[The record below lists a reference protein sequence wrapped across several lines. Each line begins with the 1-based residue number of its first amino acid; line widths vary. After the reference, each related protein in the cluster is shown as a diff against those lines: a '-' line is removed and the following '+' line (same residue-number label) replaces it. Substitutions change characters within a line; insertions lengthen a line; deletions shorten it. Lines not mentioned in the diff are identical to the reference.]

1 MFPNTGLSEIDESL
15 VIPLSVKQTDATPS
29 DDQDILTLIS
39 NSDQT
44 HTEFCKLF
52 IQSVRDSTFQRYGKK
67 VTRKQNIFQEEDFVL
82 VLVATGAKYGIISQ
96 VVSNHTVNV
105 RLLNRNKKIK
115 SVTKIQPFA
124 TEQVTLL
131 HRKK

>member
-1 MFPNTGLSEIDESL
+1 M
-15 VIPLSVKQTDATPS
+15 
-29 DDQDILTLIS
+29 
-39 NSDQT
+39 
-44 HTEFCKLF
+44 
-52 IQSVRDSTFQRYGKK
+52 
-67 VTRKQNIFQEEDFVL
+67 TRKKNIFQEEDFVV
-82 VLVATGAKYGIISQ
+82 VLVAAGAKYGIISQ